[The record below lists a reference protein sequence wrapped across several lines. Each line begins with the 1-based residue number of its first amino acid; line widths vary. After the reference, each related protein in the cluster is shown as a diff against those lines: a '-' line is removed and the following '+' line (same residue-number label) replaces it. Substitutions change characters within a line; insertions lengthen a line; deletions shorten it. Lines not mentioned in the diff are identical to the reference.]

1 MENKN
6 EYSFLKEKIK
16 EKPFD
21 WKRLW
26 QRVTLIA
33 GAGLLFGIC
42 ACIAFYSVQPWA
54 EKRFE
59 NSPKKVVVPPDEEDE
74 KEENEAEDEAEDEA
88 EEKQAVLD
96 VNSLRELNRAVYD
109 IARTASKS
117 VAQVTVHPSG
127 EEWLAESGR
136 SAAGVVLA
144 DNGREILVLTEGKI
158 FGSKEEKVYVTL
170 PDSKEYEAFL
180 KKKDANLG
188 LAVAAVEKSLLS
200 DSVWTYMS
208 LATYGNSNLLGKG
221 DGLIVLGS
229 PFGTEGGLTYGV
241 VSATQSQI
249 VAADGAYRVLESDI
263 AGNENSSAIFFN
275 MNGEFVGITSRLS
288 DEESHSNLA
297 AYPISDI
304 KKQIELL
311 LNGSSVPYV
320 GIRGEDIPE
329 SVQEAQEIPN
339 GVYVREV
346 EPDSPAMQAGIQS
359 GDIIVSVDDDEIKT
373 LANYKTKI
381 LNYKAGTHIR
391 IGVKRAGAQG
401 YVDIQFEV
409 TAAGKE

>member
-16 EKPFD
+16 EKPFN

-26 QRVTLIA
+26 QRVALTA

-59 NSPKKVVVPPDEEDE
+59 NSPQKVVVPPDEEDE
-74 KEENEAEDEAEDEA
+74 KEEDSAEDEA
-88 EEKQAVLD
+88 EEKQVVLD
-96 VNSLRELNRAVYD
+96 LNSLRELNRAVYD

-127 EEWLAESGR
+127 EEWLDESGR
-136 SAAGVVLA
+136 SAAGVILA
-144 DNGREILVLTEGKI
+144 DNGREILVLTEERI
-158 FGSKEEKVYVTL
+158 FGSGEEKVYVTL
-170 PDSKEYEAFL
+170 PDSKEYEASL

-200 DSVWTYMS
+200 DSIWTYMS
-208 LATYGNSNLLGKG
+208 LAAYGNSNLLGKG
-221 DGLIVLGS
+221 DGLIVLGR
-229 PFGTEGGLTYGV
+229 PFGTAGGLTYGV

-249 VAADGAYRVLESDI
+249 TVADGTYRVLESDI
-263 AGNENSSAIFFN
+263 TGNENSSAIFFN
-275 MNGEFVGITSRLS
+275 MNGEFVGITCRRA
-288 DEESHSNLA
+288 DEEGYSNLT

-304 KKQIELL
+304 KKQMELL

-329 SVQEAQEIPN
+329 SIQEAQDIPN

-346 EPDSPAMQAGIQS
+346 ETDSPAMQAGIQS

-401 YVDIQFEV
+401 YVDLQFEV
-409 TAAGKE
+409 TAEGKE